1 MSRPASQSDA
11 QKMPSLSAT
20 FSPSWAALRARLAP
34 AALAVALVCG
44 AVLPARAEVIELID
58 KTKLNAKII
67 HYYDGVYTVDVGG
80 QTQKLPKEKIK
91 SIGFSLPPARP
102 EFATPEKT
110 FERWRKALTEGA
122 MERVIDCY
130 ALMYQGMLATQ
141 MGLGQAQDGIK
152 KMQKEIEGTKFQIK
166 ESKTKGDTATLKVLR
181 QKGDESDTGEVAF
194 VRENG
199 EWKML
204 PPQ

>member
-1 MSRPASQSDA
+1 MANDKRR
-11 QKMPSLSAT
+11 LGLVSA
-20 FSPSWAALRARLAP
+20 F
-34 AALAVALVCG
+34 ALAASFGASLPGVTAHAETVELV
-44 AVLPARAEVIELID
+44 D
-58 KTKLNAKII
+58 KTKLNAKIL
-67 HYYDGVYTVDVGG
+67 HYYDGVYTVEANG
-80 QTQKLPKEKIK
+80 QTMKLPKERIR
-91 SIGFSLPPARP
+91 SISFQLPAPRP
-102 EFATPEKT
+102 EFSTPEKT
-110 FERWRKALTEGA
+110 FERWRKALIDGA
-122 MERVIDCY
+122 AERAIDCY

-152 KMQKEIEGTKFQIK
+152 KMQKEFEGTKFQIK
-166 ESKTKGDTATLKVLR
+166 ESKIKGETATLKVLR

>member
-1 MSRPASQSDA
+1 MTHDKRFAVVSTIVLGTSLLTATARPS
-11 QKMPSLSAT
+11 
-20 FSPSWAALRARLAP
+20 
-34 AALAVALVCG
+34 V
-44 AVLPARAEVIELID
+44 ARAETVELVD

-67 HYYDGVYTVDVGG
+67 HFYDGVYTVEANG
-80 QTQKLPKEKIK
+80 QTMKLPKEKIR
-91 SIGFSLPPARP
+91 SISFQLLPSRP
-102 EFATPEKT
+102 EFSTPEKT
-110 FERWRKALTEGA
+110 FERWRKALVEGA
-122 MERVIDCY
+122 GEKAIDCY

-141 MGLGQAQDGIK
+141 MGLGQAQEGIK
-152 KMQKEIEGTKFQIK
+152 KMQKEFEGTKFQIK
-166 ESKTKGDTATLKVLR
+166 DSKIKGETATLKVLR

>member
-1 MSRPASQSDA
+1 
-11 QKMPSLSAT
+11 MPSISAHFT
-20 FSPSWAALRARLAP
+20 RFPTRLVLAVFTAALFCV
-34 AALAVALVCG
+34 AA
-44 AVLPARAEVIELID
+44 LPARAEVIELLD

-67 HYYDGVYTVDVGG
+67 HFYDGVYTVEVAG

-102 EFATPEKT
+102 EFSTPEKT

-130 ALMYQGMLATQ
+130 ALMYQGMLASQ
-141 MGLGQAQDGIK
+141 MGQANDAVK

-166 ESKTKGDTATLKVLR
+166 GSSIKGDSATLKVAR
-181 QKGDESDTGEVAF
+181 QKGDDTDTGEVAF

-204 PPQ
+204 PPSQ